1 MGKQLI
7 RVGIV
12 MMFLAVTAV
21 FNLSD
26 NVYAK
31 EQLEQV
37 YINSPIIQTYITG
50 ENEKD
55 STEIEPNLTF
65 DGDEIKYNSDIHFF
79 DSKKDGGTEYIY
91 AIEISQY
98 VTKKQR
104 KVIAQTLKK
113 QIDSLQSEDVVKI
126 YGFGDKF
133 AAKPGIEIGVNASN
147 DQKKQAKTKVDVLLK
162 QKEKTSHLWNAV
174 VNVTNI
180 INAEGNSPRRRV
192 VVCVT
197 GGNYKKSTSDNDEN
211 TARQQMK
218 EMSKN
223 AAFYM
228 VQLKTKS
235 KVDGSE
241 ASAFQD
247 NGGIKLSEKS
257 GISLK
262 KCFEQL
268 NLWWKK
274 TMVATFQASDST
286 VFDKSGEITLTLN
299 GKAIC
304 ENQKIAQAYNWQ
316 ENTTQPTVEKL
327 VKETDN
333 SLSFIYSEPMKGAE
347 VIKNYTVTRSD
358 NQKVEI
364 ESLKYDVK
372 TYKCVLTFA
381 QNLFTDDYKVAISN
395 VTDVDHSPHTVTPT
409 ELSAHID
416 GVSESTYSVLQ
427 FLKTFWWAILIG
439 TIIIILL
446 VVYFVIKSHGGI
458 VEQASGKMG
467 FGNATT
473 VTVGIS
479 TPKTKKIMLLMTDS
493 YGKQKEIVCNIDSSI
508 FVGRD
513 KMCQIHTDDDKM
525 SRQHFAIESTQLGF
539 YIMDLDTLNGTT
551 VNGVR
556 LTERQL
562 LKEGDVIT
570 AGREKFEFSIYKESE
585 KRDLE

>member
-1 MGKQLI
+1 MGKRLI
-7 RVGIV
+7 RAGIV
-12 MMFLAVTAV
+12 TMFLAVAAI
-21 FNLSD
+21 FYLNE

-37 YINSPIIQTYITG
+37 YINSPELRTYITG
-50 ENEKD
+50 ESEMDLTKIQP
-55 STEIEPNLTF
+55 TLTF
-65 DGDEIKYNSDIHFF
+65 DGDEVKYDSDIHLF
-79 DSKKDGGTEYIY
+79 DSKKDGGMEYIY
-91 AIEISQY
+91 AIEISKY
-98 VTKKQR
+98 VTKTQR
-104 KVIAQTLKK
+104 KTIAQTLKK
-113 QIDSLQSEDVVKI
+113 QIDNLQSEDAVKI

-133 AAKPGIEIGVNASN
+133 AAKPGIEV
-147 DQKKQAKTKVDVLLK
+147 
-162 QKEKTSHLWNAV
+162 EKTSHLWNAV

-180 INAEGNSPRRRV
+180 INEEKNSPQRRV

-197 GGNYKKSTSDNDEN
+197 GGNYKKATSDNDEN

-262 KCFEQL
+262 KCFEKL
-268 NLWWKK
+268 DSWWEK

-286 VFDKSGEITLTLN
+286 VFDKSGEVTLTLN

-304 ENQKIAQAYNWQ
+304 ENQKIVPAYSWQ
-316 ENTTQPTVEKL
+316 ENTTQPTVDKL

-333 SLSFIYSEPMKGAE
+333 SLSFVYSEPMKGAE
-347 VIKNYTVTRSD
+347 VIKNYTVTRGD

-395 VTDVDHSPHTVTPT
+395 VTDIDHSPLTVKPA
-409 ELSAHID
+409 ELSAHIE
-416 GVSESTYSVLQ
+416 GVNESTYSVLQ

-446 VVYFVIKSHGGI
+446 VVYFVIRSHGGI

-479 TPKTKKIMLLMTDS
+479 TPKTKKIILLMTDS

-585 KRDLE
+585 KHDLE